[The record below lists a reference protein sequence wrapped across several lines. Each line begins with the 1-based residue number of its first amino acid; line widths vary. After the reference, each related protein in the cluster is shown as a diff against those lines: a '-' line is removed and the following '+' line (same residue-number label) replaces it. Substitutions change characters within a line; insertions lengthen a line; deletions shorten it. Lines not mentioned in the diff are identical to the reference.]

1 MRVLLTAILI
11 GALGGSAVAAPGE
24 PEPKPIAFRTDAKVT
39 LDAAGKLLAVEANQ
53 DLPAAVRDF
62 IEKRVATWH
71 FSPPEQDGVTGP
83 AVTYLTLGACALPVP
98 EGGYRLAVDFKR
110 NGPRYA
116 GGPVFRPPAYPRSAN
131 IRGIGA
137 SMVVTYVVDTHGRA
151 TLENLEYTD
160 GASHRRDGF
169 DESID
174 AWLRDMRFDPE
185 QLAGK
190 AVRTRIKTFV
200 TFTAGDQAPTRDEFL
215 KTIEV
220 QAAKS
225 EECRLAGGEMEPAGL
240 APLALN
246 SPVRVEP
253 AG

>member
-1 MRVLLTAILI
+1 
-11 GALGGSAVAAPGE
+11 
-24 PEPKPIAFRTDAKVT
+24 
-39 LDAAGKLLAVEANQ
+39 LDPAGKLLAVEANQ
-53 DLPAAVRDF
+53 DLPAPVREF

-116 GGPVFRPPAYPRSAN
+116 NGPVFRPPAYPRSEN

-137 SMVVTYVVDTHGRA
+137 SMIVTYIVGTDGRA
-151 TLENLEYTD
+151 RLETLEYTD
-160 GASHRRDGF
+160 GASHRRDHF
-169 DESID
+169 DAAVED
-174 AWLRDMRFDPE
+174 WLRDMRFDPE

-190 AVRTRIKTFV
+190 PVRTRIKTYV
-200 TFTAGDQAPTRDEFL
+200 KFTSADSAAGHDDFL
-215 KTIEV
+215 KAIE
-220 QAAKS
+220 AKTAKS
-225 EECRLAGGEMEPAGL
+225 EECRLAGGQSEPAGM

-246 SPVRVEP
+246 SPVRVDP